1 MVFHFGKI
9 YEIAYVRGMK
19 TAVTE
24 EIVALES
31 KLINY
36 NLSTLGKIIQ
46 QTILKY

>member
-1 MVFHFGKI
+1 MVFHFSKI
-9 YEIAYVRGMK
+9 YEIVYERGLK

-24 EIVALES
+24 EIITLES

-36 NLSTLGKIIQ
+36 NLSTFGKIIQ